1 MTNFRSN
8 LWTWFDWIFFLVL
21 APLKKL
27 QAHTNFVKGIT
38 WDPASKYLA
47 SQSDDKRV
55 LIWRVSDWKPE
66 KFLAGPFGQSGGTAF
81 FYRLHWSPD
90 GGHLATA
97 HAFNS
102 SVPVSTLINRDD
114 WNSDTSFVGHSAPI
128 VVTRFS
134 PVIYGKTRAHDEQ
147 DRETAELYTV
157 CAVGSE
163 DHSLSIWLSNQ
174 PRPLVVIKGI
184 FDHAVLDLSWTA
196 DGSRLLAC
204 SYDGTVAYME
214 FSKDEMN
221 NVLPSHERER
231 LLEKYGL
238 RRKGIVIP
246 ESSGQLDLEAVAKR
260 LEADRH
266 LSDSVFGKS
275 SATRIETPT
284 PLIQSKGQTETKTKE
299 GRKRI
304 TPQFIRTLA
313 GEPADATTVESN
325 ETVTSSTIIEPGL
338 LARRF
343 NGLTDTSQTT
353 LESSSQE
360 VHGPE
365 IETRAQELVA
375 STTALKRKSSIIE
388 SSQPIGPSPSKK
400 KSRAKIPKSKD
411 EESYTRED
419 SILSTDLSKPPM
431 HHVSCYLFMFRI
443 WKLALKYV
451 HMHYLLISFFFP
463 SETGNLPRTFHESYR
478 ETTHFNGN
486 DITIR

>member
-1 MTNFRSN
+1 MPRDLVGKSRDGLSRQKKAFKR
-8 LWTWFDWIFFLVL
+8 IFLLL

-27 QAHTNFVKGIT
+27 QAHTNFVKGIA

-134 PVIYGKTRAHDEQ
+134 PVIYSKIRAHDEQ
-147 DRETAELYTV
+147 QDQGASELYTM

-174 PRPLVVIKGI
+174 PRPLVVVKGI

-196 DGSRLLAC
+196 DGTRLLAC

-221 NVLPSHERER
+221 DALPSHERDR

-238 RRKGIVIP
+238 RRKGVVIP
-246 ESSGQLDLEAVAKR
+246 ESSNQLDLEAVAKK

-266 LSDSVFGKS
+266 LSDSVLGKS
-275 SATRIETPT
+275 ITARLETNSS
-284 PLIQSKGQTETKTKE
+284 LIQSKGQTETKTKE

-304 TPQFIRTLA
+304 TPQFIRSLA
-313 GEPADATTVESN
+313 GEPADTTAIEST
-325 ETVTSSTIIEPGL
+325 EMVTSSAAIEPDL
-338 LARRF
+338 LTRKF
-343 NGLTDTSQTT
+343 SGLTGASQTT

-360 VHGPE
+360 IRGSE
-365 IETRAQELVA
+365 IETRAQEFVA
-375 STTALKRKSSIIE
+375 STAALKRKSSIIE
-388 SSQPIGPSPSKK
+388 SSQPTGPSPSKK
-400 KSRAKIPKSKD
+400 KSRAKAPKSKD
-411 EESYTRED
+411 EESFARED
-419 SILSTDLSKPPM
+419 SILSTDLSKPPL
-431 HHVSCYLFMFRI
+431 HVSYLFVFRI
-443 WKLALKYV
+443 WKLALE
-451 HMHYLLISFFFP
+451 MRIPYLSIFFFYSRKRP
-463 SETGNLPRTFHESYR
+463 KSIS
-478 ETTHFNGN
+478 
-486 DITIR
+486 